1 VTGVPA
7 FELHAFNT
15 AARGKIN
22 ADKRICAYVTTSF
35 SGL

>member
-22 ADKRICAYVTTSF
+22 ADKRICAHLAASF

>member
-22 ADKRICAYVTTSF
+22 ADKRICAPVTASF
-35 SGL
+35 AAL